1 MFSFITGTFFF
12 FLLNSTL
19 TLPKPL
25 RTEKKKNRIKSF
37 RKAFINIVVQVF
49 QDTRL
54 ACLLNPTAVQPQMD
68 GLSLEDTSLHNHF

>member
-12 FLLNSTL
+12 FNSTL

-25 RTEKKKNRIKSF
+25 RTEKKNWIKSF

-54 ACLLNPTAVQPQMD
+54 ACLLNRTAVQPQMD
-68 GLSLEDTSLHNHF
+68 GLSLEDTSLHNNF